1 MSDYIEMMDRIQRE
15 RVTETWVRSVDT
27 VDIVEKLHE
36 LEDLISKLDQD
47 IADRDGAIR
56 RLEGGER

>member
-27 VDIVEKLHE
+27 VDIVEKIHE
-36 LEDLISKLDQD
+36 LEDMIVTYEKTISE
-47 IADRDGAIR
+47 IIEVAEGA
-56 RLEGGER
+56 GK